1 MLQFIPTKVAECGCT
16 SPSTGVAIV
25 NSSHLKQLLGD
36 RCTDNTSTSGC
47 RDQPHHNTATLSSHL
62 QHQHIQ
68 IITAE
73 ASVTSIHRW
82 ITNQKLFQFHLSY
95 LAGYSVGFSDLVTPV
110 ASPDRNDSQLGQDD
124 GSTNGCCH
132 FFGAFHPQSNMTVVV
147 SNSNKCLKI
156 KVTASLST
164 TNM

>member
-1 MLQFIPTKVAECGCT
+1 MLQFIPTKVAKCGCT

-68 IITAE
+68 IITTE
-73 ASVTSIHRW
+73 ASVTVLTSIHRW
-82 ITNQKLFQFHLSY
+82 ITNQKLFQISSFLPCRVQCGVFRSCY
-95 LAGYSVGFSDLVTPV
+95 PS
-110 ASPDRNDSQLGQDD
+110 
-124 GSTNGCCH
+124 
-132 FFGAFHPQSNMTVVV
+132 
-147 SNSNKCLKI
+147 
-156 KVTASLST
+156 SLSWQEWQSAWPGWWLHEWLLPLLWSISPPIQHDRRGLQ
-164 TNM
+164 